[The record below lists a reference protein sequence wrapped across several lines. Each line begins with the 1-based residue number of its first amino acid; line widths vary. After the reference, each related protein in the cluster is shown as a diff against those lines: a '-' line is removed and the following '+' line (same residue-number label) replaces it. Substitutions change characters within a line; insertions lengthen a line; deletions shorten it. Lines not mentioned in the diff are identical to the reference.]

1 MKAISFGQ
9 DGSFSWE
16 DLSARYQSE
25 LANGFGNLASR
36 VIAMVH
42 RYFEG
47 ALPAAGELLEA
58 DIQVKNVAAAAV
70 SNADKAIDE
79 VAIHDAIAAIWTLV
93 DELNNYITVQEPWVL
108 AKNEETRE
116 RLQTVLN
123 VAAEGLKTLAVLM
136 APVTPKAAAK
146 LWAALGQS
154 SLGDLSA
161 QVLGEAAVTGLKAGA
176 MVSELEGL
184 FPRIEVVD
192 AAPNAEKSGAN

>member
-1 MKAISFGQ
+1 M
-9 DGSFSWE
+9 
-16 DLSARYQSE
+16 
-25 LANGFGNLASR
+25 
-36 VIAMVH
+36 
-42 RYFEG
+42 
-47 ALPAAGELLEA
+47 
-58 DIQVKNVAAAAV
+58 
-70 SNADKAIDE
+70 
-79 VAIHDAIAAIWTLV
+79 
-93 DELNNYITVQEPWVL
+93 L
-108 AKNEETRE
+108 AKSEETRE

-136 APVTPKAAAK
+136 APVTPKAASK